1 MTNYQ
6 YQIGGTLEI
15 NHFSYVKRKADEQ
28 LYNCLKKGDFCYVFN
43 TRQMGKSSLQAQI
56 QCQLIQ
62 ANFTC
67 VYLTLEDIGSN
78 INEDQ
83 WYYSLLDLLISS
95 LDLDEDF
102 DLEIWWEKHQNLTD
116 NTRKFSKFIEE
127 VLLQLIEG
135 KLIIFI
141 DEIDAILSLNFPIDK
156 FFSVI
161 RACYNKRANY
171 PDYQK
176 LIFCLIGVVT
186 PDDLIQNSWRSPFN
200 IGEAIELTYFTFIEA
215 KNLAKGLENKVKNPD
230 QLLEIILKYTGG
242 QPFLTQRICN
252 LVLESNEN
260 INKEKN
266 KEKFIKNLI
275 DLQVIANW
283 KYDDPQSHFLTIE
296 QRLLKS
302 KNARILLRL
311 YYQILQN
318 KKVKFI
324 KNNLPL
330 NELLLTG
337 LVKKEDN
344 LLKIINPI
352 YQKIFNLQWVEKE
365 LIKIEGKPKLTK
377 IITINLITTI
387 FITLIIL
394 GLRSLGLLQIW
405 ELQIYDLMM
414 SLKSDRGQD
423 NRLLIIEITEQDLK
437 YQDQK
442 AMTRQYSLADQALN
456 QLLDKIQFLQPK
468 VIGLN
473 VIRDFPIN
481 PKYPQLAQKLA
492 QQNNLFTICV
502 GDEPNN
508 NKIGI
513 SPPPEVPKERLGFS
527 DLIPDQG
534 NIIRRYLY
542 YANFGEKSPCQTN
555 LSFALQITLAYLK
568 TENIEPEITEEG
580 YLKLG
585 KVILKRLNNPAGG
598 YQIFD
603 NSGYQI
609 LLNYSTKKD
618 IAQRITLQQILED
631 KFDHNLIK
639 NRIILISITAESVKD
654 DFFTPFG
661 TKPDQK
667 MLGIMIHA
675 QMISQLLD
683 AVLDAQPLLFP
694 ASNSLEML
702 YIFIWSIIAS
712 IIVWRWQNLT
722 LIVIKGVI
730 IIILIVINW
739 LFFLNGLW
747 LPLLPSILTFV
758 MTGGTLIVYQ
768 MSFNNY

>member
-15 NHFSYVKRKADEQ
+15 NHCTYIKRKADDH
-28 LYNCLKKGDFCYVFN
+28 LYKCLKKGDFCYIFN
-43 TRQMGKSSLQAQI
+43 TRQMGKSSLQAQV
-56 QCQLIQ
+56 QNQLIQ
-62 ANFTC
+62 DGFIC

-78 INEDQ
+78 ITETD

-102 DLEIWWEKHQNLTD
+102 DLESWWKKHQSLTD
-116 NTRKFSKFIEE
+116 NIRKFSKFIEE
-127 VLLQLIEG
+127 VLLKLIEG

-141 DEIDAILSLNFPIDK
+141 DEIDGILSLNFPIDK
-156 FFSVI
+156 FFAVI
-161 RACYNKRANY
+161 RACYNKRATNKL
-171 PDYQK
+171 YQK
-176 LIFCLIGVVT
+176 LSFCLIGVVT
-186 PDDLIQNSWRSPFN
+186 PDNLIKDFEKSPFN
-200 IGEAIELTYFTFIEA
+200 IGEAIKLTYFKIEET
-215 KNLAKGLENKVKNPD
+215 KNLAKGLENKVKNPEKI
-230 QLLEIILKYTGG
+230 LKIILKYTGG
-242 QPFLTQRICN
+242 QPFLTQRICD
-252 LVLESNEN
+252 LVLQSNKN
-260 INKEKN
+260 INQLRN
-266 KEKFIKNLI
+266 IDKFIKNLI
-275 DLQVIANW
+275 ELQVIANW

-302 KNARILLRL
+302 KNARFLLRL

-318 KKVKFI
+318 KKIKFI
-324 KNNLPL
+324 KDNLFV

-352 YQKIFNLQWVEKE
+352 YQKIFNLQWVERE

-377 IITINLITTI
+377 IITINLMLII
-387 FITLIIL
+387 IINMIIL

-414 SLKSDRGQD
+414 TLKLDRGQD
-423 NRLLIIEITEQDLK
+423 QRLLIIEITEKDLK
-437 YQDQK
+437 YQDK
-442 AMTRQYSLADQALN
+442 KGMMRQYSLADQALN
-456 QLLDKIQFLQPK
+456 QLLDKIEPLQPK
-468 VIGLN
+468 LIGLD
-473 VIRDFPIN
+473 VIRDFPVN
-481 PKYPQLAQKLA
+481 QKYPQLAQKLA
-492 QQNNLFTICV
+492 QQNNLFAICV

-513 SPPPEVPKERLGFS
+513 APPPEIPKDRLGFS

-534 NIIRRYLY
+534 NIIRRYLW
-542 YANFGEKSPCQTN
+542 YANFSEKSPCQTN

-568 TENIEPEITEEG
+568 TKGIEPEITREG
-580 YLKLG
+580 YPKLG
-585 KVILKRLNNPAGG
+585 QVTLKRLNNPAGG
-598 YQIFD
+598 YQNFD

-609 LLNYSTKKD
+609 LLNYRTKKD
-618 IAQRITLQQILED
+618 ITQRLTLEEILEN
-631 KFDHNLIK
+631 KFDPNLIK
-639 NRIILISITAESVKD
+639 NRIILISITAESVKQE
-654 DFFTPFG
+654 FFTPFG
-661 TKPDQK
+661 TKPNQK
-667 MLGIMIHA
+667 ILGIMIHA

-683 AVLDAQPLLFP
+683 AVLDTQPLLFP
-694 ASNSLEML
+694 ASQGVEML
-702 YIFIWSIIAS
+702 WIFSWSIIATV
-712 IIVWRWQNLT
+712 IVWRWQNLT

-758 MTGGTLIVYQ
+758 MTGGTLIVYKI
-768 MSFNNY
+768 SFNSY